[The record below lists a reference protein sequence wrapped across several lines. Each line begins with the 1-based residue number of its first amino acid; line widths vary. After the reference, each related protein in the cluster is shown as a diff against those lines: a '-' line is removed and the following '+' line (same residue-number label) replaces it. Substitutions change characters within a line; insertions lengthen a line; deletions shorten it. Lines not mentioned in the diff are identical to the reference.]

1 VKKAIGGV
9 SFLMIGAV
17 ALVSAASDPVI
28 HGTVKKVD
36 EAARTMT
43 VATANGSEQVVRFTD
58 KTVVHGTAA
67 GSKDVFHGLK
77 VGSEVAVHGT
87 TVGATKTADEVDDIG
102 KDGLKATEG
111 TISKIGAGGKEVVVK
126 TADGTEQAFEVTGDA
141 AADLGKATAKGTEK
155 SGKFTFYYTQEGGKK
170 VAHFFKK
177 L

>member
-1 VKKAIGGV
+1 VKKAIGVV
-9 SFLMIGAV
+9 SFLTIGAV

-36 EAARTMT
+36 EAAKT
-43 VATANGSEQVVRFTD
+43 VTIATANGSEEVVHFTD

-67 GSKDVFHGLK
+67 GSKDALHGLK

-87 TVGATKTADEVDDIG
+87 TVGATKTAVEVDDIG

-111 TISKIGAGGKEVVVK
+111 TVSKIGAGGKDVVIK
-126 TADGTEQAFEVTGDA
+126 TADGTEQSFEVTGDA
-141 AADLGKATAKGTEK
+141 AADLGKATAKGTKK
-155 SGKFTFYYTQEGGKK
+155 SGKVTCYYTEEGGKK

-177 L
+177 I

>member
-1 VKKAIGGV
+1 MKKAIGVV

-36 EAARTMT
+36 EGARTVT
-43 VATANGSEQVVRFTD
+43 IETAKGSEEVVHFTD

-87 TVGATKTADEVDDIG
+87 TVEVDDIG

-111 TISKIGAGGKEVVVK
+111 TISKIGAGGKEVVIK
-126 TADGTEQAFEVTGDA
+126 TADGTEQAFQVTGDA
-141 AADLGKATAKGTEK
+141 AADLGKATAKGAEK
-155 SGKFTFYYTQEGGKK
+155 SGKFTLYYTEEGGKK

-177 L
+177 P